1 MPRKTTVDRLIR
13 GRIKQGNETKRN
25 KKEVRVKRAEK
36 AVEARKLRS
45 GRTSFTQAIIEQ
57 KMKESSTQTTINNL
71 IDASYCI
78 GRYFSRF
85 RSRYYRKTTRT
96 A

>member
-45 GRTSFTQAIIEQ
+45 GSKCF
-57 KMKESSTQTTINNL
+57 
-71 IDASYCI
+71 
-78 GRYFSRF
+78 
-85 RSRYYRKTTRT
+85 
-96 A
+96 